1 MHLQWRWFTI
11 RIGVKTTGD
20 IFVRRDYLK
29 IVGIVYEE
37 EEEKNC
43 VAKFLETCR
52 KFLGGRKRRRK
63 SRRRMEKIIFS
74 IFDTWTELI
83 KLRIE
88 WANTENNAREFAEI
102 FIK

>member
-1 MHLQWRWFTI
+1 MHLQRFTI

-52 KFLGGRKRRRK
+52 KFLGGRKRRK

-88 WANTENNAREFAEI
+88 WANTENNPREFAEI

>member
-1 MHLQWRWFTI
+1 MHVQRFTI

-52 KFLGGRKRRRK
+52 KFLGGRKSRK

-88 WANTENNAREFAEI
+88 
-102 FIK
+102 

>member
-1 MHLQWRWFTI
+1 MHVQRFTI

-52 KFLGGRKRRRK
+52 KFLGGRKMRK